1 MRRHPKKEEIS
12 THIISVLVLNNPGVL
27 QRIAGL
33 FSRRGY
39 NISSITV
46 GTTETPHIA
55 RMTIVVKGDNKI
67 LEQVVKQLN
76 KLIEV
81 IKVSDL
87 DVNKCVKREL
97 CLIKIHTPDESS
109 KSQVIQY
116 TNVFRGKIVDLSQ
129 ESLTVEITGSSDK
142 INAFID
148 LVRTFGIKEIARTG
162 LTALMRGPK
171 VLKSKKS

>member
-1 MRRHPKKEEIS
+1 MGRYPKKEEIS
-12 THIISVLVLNNPGVL
+12 THIISALVLNNPGVL

-46 GTTETPHIA
+46 GTTEIPNMA
-55 RMTIVVKGDNKI
+55 RMTIVVKGDDKI

-129 ESLTVEITGSSDK
+129 ESLTVEITGRSDK

-148 LVRTFGIKEIARTG
+148 LVRTFGIKEVARTG